1 MNGCSMVSNDKRRW
15 AALGINNFPLITNA
29 RAFNLCLDGLVIS
42 ETKYESRD
50 ILTNRDEKR

>member
-1 MNGCSMVSNDKRRW
+1 MVSNDKRRW
-15 AALGINNFPLITNA
+15 AALRINNFPLITNA

-50 ILTNRDEKR
+50 ILTNHDKKR